1 MRFTKTPA
9 QRQAEKDFSR
19 NLRNSKHS
27 AAEVAQWELAFS
39 NMAERR
45 SARLSEEK
53 GKTASG
59 SESKSESD
67 SDSYEDEM
75 DLDDMDVDPA
85 MLMEITEG
93 KKNDEL
99 ERELEAMPVFW
110 VEEEEDER
118 ERLDATDLYHHIG
131 DDWPEGIWELI
142 VDARPTDFLPIL
154 ASGIVTTLPAWT
166 NQSVVK
172 WLSKLGK
179 LL

>member
-1 MRFTKTPA
+1 VRFTKTPA

-110 VEEEEDER
+110 VEE
-118 ERLDATDLYHHIG
+118 
-131 DDWPEGIWELI
+131 IWELI